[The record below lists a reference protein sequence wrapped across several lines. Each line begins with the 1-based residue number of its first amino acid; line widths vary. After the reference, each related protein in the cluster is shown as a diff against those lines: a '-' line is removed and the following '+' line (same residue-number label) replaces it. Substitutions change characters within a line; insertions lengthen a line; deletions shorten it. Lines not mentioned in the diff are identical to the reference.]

1 MSVLEEFEQV
11 ELPRRWRPGGRVV
24 TGFFGV
30 LTVLDLV
37 YGTLRLISLD
47 GFGAFDYLIVAL
59 TFTPYVVAA
68 GAVLGL
74 LMIIIGR
81 RKLAFVLLCVTL
93 VLASLVS
100 PRLLRNE
107 QPDASGQTVRILS
120 ANLHLGQADPA
131 HLVDLVRTNR
141 VQILAMQELSP
152 AEASELDTAGLAEL
166 LPYRVY
172 SAEPGGSGSG
182 IASVYPLRQLA
193 SVPDTSFQMPIAVV
207 DLPGNQDAEVVDVH
221 AKPPVDDFRTWG
233 SELFRLPSPLPSG
246 RARMVVGDFNATFD
260 HAAFRGLIDRG
271 YRDVAE
277 QLGEGLVSTWSQRWT
292 PPFTIDHVLI
302 DHRTAARGY
311 AVFGLP
317 GSDHHA
323 IMADVQVPDHD
334 PTAPPV

>member
-47 GFGAFDYLIVAL
+47 GFCAFDYLIVAL

-74 LMIIIGR
+74 FMIIIGR

-107 QPDASGQTVRILS
+107 QPDASGQIVRILS
-120 ANLHLGQADPA
+120 ANLRLGQADPA
-131 HLVDLVRTNR
+131 HLVELVRTNR

-166 LPYRVY
+166 MPYRVY
-172 SAEPGGSGSG
+172 IAEPGGSGSG

-193 SVPDTSFQMPIAVV
+193 SVPDTTFQMPIAVV

-221 AKPPVDDFRTWG
+221 AKPPVDDFRTWR
-233 SELFRLPSPLPSG
+233 SELFRLPSPLPLAGS
-246 RARMVVGDFNATFD
+246 ASWSATSTRRSTTRLSATSST
-260 HAAFRGLIDRG
+260 AATATSPSSSAKVSSAHGHNPG
-271 YRDVAE
+271 YR
-277 QLGEGLVSTWSQRWT
+277 QSPSTTCSSTIASQSAAT
-292 PPFTIDHVLI
+292 PCSV
-302 DHRTAARGY
+302 
-311 AVFGLP
+311 
-317 GSDHHA
+317 
-323 IMADVQVPDHD
+323 
-334 PTAPPV
+334 